1 MKTISDKIKDKPWLG
16 WALFIGTA
24 AVVFLLGMLAS
35 SIIERRA
42 EAVFAYTPMV
52 EYPQSEPR
60 NEVWGQNFP
69 REYNTYLKTADTT
82 FKSMYN
88 GSGKV
93 DALEK
98 YPELVV
104 LWAGYAF
111 SKEYNQPR
119 GHFYAIKDITD
130 ILRTGAP
137 KDEHDGPQPGTC
149 WTCKSPDVPRM
160 MAQIGPEEFYKRKW
174 ASLVSE
180 VVNPIGCGDCHDAKN
195 MNLII
200 TRPALV
206 EAFARQGKDITK
218 ATQQEMRSLVCAQCH
233 VEYYFKGDGKYL
245 TFPWDK
251 GTSMEAVEEYYDSY
265 KFSDWTH
272 SISKAPMIKAQ
283 HPDYELYMTGVHY
296 DRGVSCA
303 DCHMPY
309 VNEGGVKFTSHH
321 TTSPLQ
327 NVANTCQVCHREE
340 TQKLVANVYERQ
352 AKVAENRSVLEH
364 ILTRAHFE
372 AKVAWDKGASEKEM
386 EPVLKYI
393 RAAQWRWDYVAASHG
408 GSFHAPVESARIIAH
423 GIEKAQEARIVLA
436 RVLAHHGVMEEPTIP
451 DVSTKAKA
459 QEVIGLDMKTL
470 RKEKQEFLNTIVP
483 GWLQKAKEREATYSV
498 KNI

>member
-1 MKTISDKIKDKPWLG
+1 MKTISDKIKEKPWLG
-16 WALFIGTA
+16 WALFLGTA
-24 AVVFLLGMLAS
+24 GVVFLLGMLAS

-52 EYPQSEPR
+52 EYPQNEPR

-69 REYNTYLKTADTT
+69 REYNTYLKTSDTT
-82 FKSMYN
+82 FKSKFN
-88 GSGKV
+88 GSGKT
-93 DALEK
+93 DMLEA

-104 LWAGYAF
+104 LWAGYPF

-119 GHFYAIKDITD
+119 GHFYAITD
-130 ILRTGAP
+130 VRNILRTGAP
-137 KDEHDGPQPGTC
+137 KDDHDGPMPGTC

-160 MAQIGPEEFYKRKW
+160 MAEIGPTEFYKMKW
-174 ASLVSE
+174 GALGPQI
-180 VVNPIGCGDCHDAKN
+180 VNPIGCGDCHDAKN

-200 TRPALV
+200 TRPALI

-218 ATQQEMRSLVCAQCH
+218 ATHQEMRSLVCAQCH
-233 VEYYFKGDGKYL
+233 VEYYFKGEGKYL

-251 GTSMEAVEEYYDSY
+251 GTSMESMEAYYDST

-272 SISKAPMIKAQ
+272 SLSRTPMIKAQ
-283 HPDYELYMTGVHY
+283 HPDYELYLTGVHH

-321 TTSPLQ
+321 ATSPLQ

-352 AKVAENRSVLEH
+352 AKVAENRVTLEK
-364 ILTRAHFE
+364 ILARTHFE
-372 AKVAWDKGASEKEM
+372 AKTAWDKGATEKEM
-386 EPVLKYI
+386 APVLQLI
-393 RAAQWRWDYVAASHG
+393 RAAQWRWDFVAASHG
-408 GSFHAPVESARIIAH
+408 GSFHAPLETARIIGH
-423 GIEKAQEARIVLA
+423 GIEKAQDARIALA
-436 RVLAHHGVMEEPTIP
+436 RVLAVHGVLIEPTMP
-451 DVSTKAKA
+451 DISTKAKA
-459 QEVIGLDMKTL
+459 QEVIGLDMKSL
-470 RKEKQEFLNTIVP
+470 RKEKQGFLKEVVP
-483 GWLQKAKEREATYSV
+483 GWVQKAKERESTYTV
-498 KNI
+498 KNM

>member
-1 MKTISDKIKDKPWLG
+1 MKTISDKIKNKPWLG
-16 WALFIGTA
+16 WALFFGTA
-24 AVVFLLGMLAS
+24 VVVFLMGMLAS

-52 EYPQSEPR
+52 EYPQNEPR

-82 FKSMYN
+82 FQSQYN

-93 DALEK
+93 DMLEK
-98 YPELVV
+98 YPDLVV
-104 LWAGYAF
+104 LWAGYPF

-119 GHFYAIKDITD
+119 GHFYAIKDIRN

-137 KDEHDGPQPGTC
+137 KDEHDGPMPGTC

-160 MAQIGPEEFYKRKW
+160 MAQIGPEAFYKQKW
-174 ASLVSE
+174 AGLGSE
-180 VVNPIGCGDCHDAKN
+180 IVNPIGCGDCHDAKN

-200 TRPALV
+200 TRPALI

-251 GTSMEAVEEYYDSY
+251 GTSVEAMEAYYDST

-272 SISKAPMIKAQ
+272 ALSRTPMIKAQ

-321 TTSPLQ
+321 ATSPLQ

-340 TQKLVANVYERQ
+340 TQRLVANVYERQ
-352 AKVAENRSVLEH
+352 AKVAENRAVLEK

-372 AKVAWDKGASEKEM
+372 AKIAWDKGATAKEM
-386 EPVLKYI
+386 EPVLKFI
-393 RAAQWRWDYVAASHG
+393 RAAQWRWDFVAASHG
-408 GSFHAPVESARIIAH
+408 GSFHAPVETSRIIAH
-423 GIEKAQEARIVLA
+423 GIEKAQEARIALS
-436 RVLAHHGVMEEPTIP
+436 RVLAHYGVMNEPSIP

-470 RKEKQEFLNTIVP
+470 RKEKQEFLNTVIPV
-483 GWLQKAKEREATYSV
+483 WIQKAKEREAKYSV
-498 KNI
+498 KNM